1 MLIVDTEAKIIV
13 TGYCAEYFLPLNG
26 REKSTQAKTVTDS
39 ALKALK
45 TITDNVTLR
54 NKLGNSLAWVL
65 LLVLQAFT
73 AEGVAG
79 GDLRSHKL

>member
-1 MLIVDTEAKIIV
+1 MV
-13 TGYCAEYFLPLNG
+13 G
-26 REKSTQAKTVTDS
+26 EKSTQAKTVTDS